1 MNEKFEVG
9 DIVERVFNSHGGM
22 HTGDTAIVL
31 NINRDGAVLK
41 GYRDDDKYY
50 HDLANLKLIKKG
62 EKTNEKVRLKNRNDS

>member
-1 MNEKFEVG
+1 MNEKIEVG
-9 DIVERVFNSHGGM
+9 DIVERVFDSHGGM